1 MSKTKYCDFCFR
13 SEYAFS
19 KPLIVGD
26 LANICHECVDT
37 CVTVLRDAGLETK
50 AQAKAKTTDLT
61 PAKIKSLLDDYVIG
75 QDKAKRVLSV
85 AVYNHQKRIKALE
98 TREGTELSKSNILMV
113 GPTGSGKT
121 LLAQTLARI
130 LDVPF
135 AIVDATSLTEAGYVG
150 DDVETVISRLVEAA
164 GNNIKKAQTGIV
176 YIDEIDK
183 ITRKSGVS
191 SSITR
196 DVSGEGVQQALLKII
211 EGTKCS
217 VPVGANRKHPNA
229 EKVDVDTTNILF
241 ICSGS
246 FAGIEELLRDKA
258 PGGGMGFTAQTEKEE
273 VELRDV
279 TLEDIRHFGI
289 IPELLGRLPVL
300 ACLERLE
307 EDDLIRVL
315 TEPKNAIIKQ
325 YQTLFDMDGVE
336 LKFSKEALRKIASIA
351 IENETGA
358 RGLRAILENNML
370 DLMYDTPDQDIK
382 ELELT
387 SEHFGNTG

>member
-1 MSKTKYCDFCFR
+1 MLKTKYCDFCFR
-13 SEYAFS
+13 PEHAFD

-37 CVTVLRDAGLETK
+37 CVEVLKDAGLENM

-150 DDVETVISRLVEAA
+150 DDVETVVGRLVEAA
-164 GNNIKKAQTGIV
+164 GNNIKKAQTGTV

-246 FAGIEELLRDKA
+246 FAGIEELMRDKSS
-258 PGGGMGFTAQTEKEE
+258 GGGMGFTAQTEKEE

-279 TLEDIRHFGI
+279 TLEDIRQFGI

-325 YQTLFDMDGVE
+325 YQTLFDMDGIE
-336 LKFSKEALRKIASIA
+336 LTFSKEALSKIASIA

>member
-1 MSKTKYCDFCFR
+1 MLKTKYCDFCFR
-13 SEYAFS
+13 PEHAFD

-37 CVTVLRDAGLETK
+37 CVTVLRDAGLENM
-50 AQAKAKTTDLT
+50 AQAKAKTADLT

-85 AVYNHQKRIKALE
+85 AVYNHQKRIRALE

-150 DDVETVISRLVEAA
+150 DDVETVVGRLVEAA
-164 GNNIKKAQTGIV
+164 GNNIQKAQTGIV

-258 PGGGMGFTAQTEKEE
+258 PGGGMGFTAQTEKDV

-279 TLEDIRHFGI
+279 TLEDIRNFGI

-325 YQTLFDMDGVE
+325 YQTLFDMDGIE
-336 LKFSKEALRKIASIA
+336 LTFSKEALCKIASIA

>member
-13 SEYAFS
+13 PEHAFD

-26 LANICHECVDT
+26 LANICYECVDT
-37 CVTVLRDAGLETK
+37 CVEVLKDAGLETK

-150 DDVETVISRLVEAA
+150 DDVETVVGRLVEAA

-217 VPVGANRKHPNA
+217 VPIGVNRKHPNA
-229 EKVDVDTTNILF
+229 EKVDIDTTNILF

-246 FAGIEELLRDKA
+246 FSGIEELMRDKA
-258 PGGGMGFTAQTEKEE
+258 PGGGMGFTAHTEKEE
-273 VELRDV
+273 VKLCDV
-279 TLEDIRHFGI
+279 TLEDIRQFGI

-336 LKFSKEALRKIASIA
+336 LTFSKEALSKIASIA

-382 ELELT
+382 ELKLT

>member
-1 MSKTKYCDFCFR
+1 MLKTKYCDFCFR
-13 SEYAFS
+13 PEHAFD

-37 CVTVLRDAGLETK
+37 CVTVLRDAGLENM
-50 AQAKAKTTDLT
+50 AQAKAKTADLT

-85 AVYNHQKRIKALE
+85 AVYNHQKRIRALE

-150 DDVETVISRLVEAA
+150 DDVETVVGRLVEAA
-164 GNNIKKAQTGIV
+164 GNNIQKAHTGIV

-258 PGGGMGFTAQTEKEE
+258 PGGGMGFTAQTEKDV

-279 TLEDIRHFGI
+279 TLEDIRNFGI

-325 YQTLFDMDGVE
+325 YQTLFDMDGIE
-336 LKFSKEALRKIASIA
+336 LTFSKEALCKIASIA

>member
-13 SEYAFS
+13 PEQAFS

-183 ITRKSGVS
+183 ITRKSGVN

-217 VPVGANRKHPNA
+217 VPVGTNRKHPNA

-279 TLEDIRHFGI
+279 TLEDIRNFGI

-300 ACLERLE
+300 ACLEQLE

-325 YQTLFDMDGVE
+325 YQTLFDMDGIE
-336 LKFSKEALRKIASIA
+336 LTFSKEALSKIASIA

-387 SEHFGNTG
+387 SEHFGKSG